1 MLPAA
6 CHTFEV
12 MKMNRLDRALGILL
26 VLRGGKTF
34 SAPELS
40 RRFEVSIRT
49 IYRDIET
56 LCAVGVPI
64 YAEMGRAGG
73 FRLVEGYFLPPVM
86 FSVGE
91 AVSLLLG
98 LALLRSLHARPFAAE
113 IETADQK
120 LLAAVPDQLRAV
132 LAKTQQIIGF
142 ESMPAD
148 IFHPERSDPHRS
160 TGASDAE
167 SREGLVISVFLQAV
181 FDRNT
186 VTLDYRSPYGARTEP
201 LIVTPCGLLWD
212 RDRWYLAGKQAERAD
227 DVRLWRADRV
237 RAIEPYTP
245 ATGVDPT
252 FDVGALLGH
261 TWLRS
266 AMARW
271 RRASPVVIRLSEQ
284 QAERLK
290 QDWYYRHAGFED
302 LPGDQVLMTFGEDDR
317 EVVLSLLRWLG
328 PGAELVAPE
337 AWRALARAE
346 LAEMLAVYAD
356 DVIHPAPGRS

>member
-1 MLPAA
+1 
-6 CHTFEV
+6 

-26 VLRGGKTF
+26 VLRGGKTI
-34 SAPELS
+34 SAAELS
-40 RRFEVSIRT
+40 RRFEVSQRT
-49 IYRDIET
+49 IYRDIEA

-98 LALLRSLHARPFAAE
+98 LALLRSLRARPFAAE

-132 LAKTQQIIGF
+132 LAKTQRIIGF

-148 IFHPERSDPHRS
+148 IFHPERSAPHRS
-160 TGASDAE
+160 TGTSDAE

-181 FDRNT
+181 FDRKT
-186 VTLDYRSPYGARTEP
+186 VTLDYRSPYSARTEP

-212 RDRWYLAGKQAERAD
+212 RDRWYLAGKQADRAD

-237 RAIEPYTP
+237 QAIEPHTP
-245 ATGVDPT
+245 AAGGDPT
-252 FDVGALLGH
+252 FDVGALLEH
-261 TWLRS
+261 NWLRP
-266 AMARW
+266 AMVRW
-271 RRASPVVIRLSEQ
+271 RQAAPVVIRLSDQ

-290 QDWYYRHAGFED
+290 QDWYYRHADFED
-302 LPGDQVLMTFGEDDR
+302 LAGDRVLMTFGEDDR

-337 AWRALARAE
+337 AWRAVARAE